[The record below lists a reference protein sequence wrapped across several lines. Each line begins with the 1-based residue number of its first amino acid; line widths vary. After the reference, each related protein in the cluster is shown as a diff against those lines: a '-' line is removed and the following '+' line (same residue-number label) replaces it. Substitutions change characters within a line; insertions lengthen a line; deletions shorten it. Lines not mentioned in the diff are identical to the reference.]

1 MKNRRTIYITII
13 LLAIFLLYFP
23 SESGAEKGWDIKPS
37 LSVSETYDSNIYSR
51 RDAVDDYV
59 TKVAA
64 NLSAIYSGADVGL
77 KAGYLATLNAFS
89 IHPELNVVTQDG
101 NIDVDL
107 DRWFRKFFKEADVTV
122 TEDFT
127 FTPDLQDYFFDE
139 ERGQVG
145 SLSNYGVRTA
155 RTDSYRNALSI
166 ELRSPLSQR
175 QNINTRYSNLL
186 TEYSDSRL
194 IDNVT
199 HSASIGTNYKFV
211 KDLLYG
217 DTGMR
222 YIRAD
227 SADSR
232 IYFVTAGVRHTF
244 SPSSI
249 FDINA
254 GADILDYET
263 GEDTSTMRGGLR
275 FSTRSRYFTYNA
287 GYARELNPG
296 SGVSPRPTVSQLFYI
311 NASGALTKTLF
322 SGLNANYAM
331 NKANNGNGVDTQ
343 SYNLSARLSYPIKPW
358 LQGVLSVSHFNQK
371 SQTQTPAAQDIS
383 RNLVMLQ
390 ITATM

>member
-1 MKNRRTIYITII
+1 MKIIRFIYLALI
-13 LLAIFLLYFP
+13 LLPLLLLSF
-23 SESGAEKGWDIKPS
+23 SAEGSAQKNWDFKPS
-37 LSVSETYDSNIYSR
+37 VSVSETYDSNIYSR

-59 TKVAA
+59 TKVSA

-77 KAGYLATLNAFS
+77 KVGYLAALNTFS

-107 DRWFRKFFKEADVTV
+107 DRWFRKFFKETDVTV
-122 TEDFT
+122 TDDFT

-139 ERGQVG
+139 ESGQAG
-145 SLSNYGVRTA
+145 SLGNYGVRTV

-166 ELRSPLSQR
+166 ELRVPLSQR
-175 QNINTRYSNLL
+175 QDIRTRYSNLL
-186 TEYSDSRL
+186 TEYSDPNL
-194 IDNVT
+194 IDNMT
-199 HSASIGTNYKFV
+199 HTASIGTNYKFA
-211 KDLLYG
+211 KEMLSG
-217 DTGMR
+217 DTGIR

-244 SPSSI
+244 SPVSI

-254 GADILDYET
+254 GADILDYER
-263 GEDTSTMRGGLR
+263 GDDTSTMRGDLR
-275 FSTRSRYFTYNA
+275 FSTRSRRFTYNV
-287 GYARELNPG
+287 GYSRALNPG
-296 SGVSPRPTVSQLFYI
+296 SGVSPRPAVSQLFYI
-311 NASGALTKTLF
+311 NASGLLTKTLS

-331 NKANNGNGVDTQ
+331 NKASNGNGVDTQ
-343 SYNLSARLSYPIKPW
+343 SYNLSARLSYPIRPW
-358 LQGVLSVSHFNQK
+358 LQGMVSVSHFNQE
-371 SQTQTPAAQDIS
+371 SQTPAAQDIS